1 MAAVAVRSFV
11 FGYAS
16 SHLYFYPLL
25 LLFLFCFI
33 CLYTLVQNG
42 EKNEASM
49 AQLLF
54 YYIFSLI
61 FCLCLLS
68 VSSRLLDAD
77 LLSSWRYL
85 EDHFSSVLAHMGV
98 HFHFSLQKD
107 LLSIVFS
114 LLMAVVPVFL
124 VMCAFR
130 YGMLEEFGKKSFLSE
145 LTTHL
150 PLLII
155 WMSVPSIGLDRL
167 EGKTIGGFM
176 CHIAFVVI
184 RSITS
189 DLWWSVRAFL
199 VYFWIFLRAV
209 MFRREVQTYLDL
221 GKSREVRNHIET
233 SMINAIQKN
242 RANPGTEM
250 DKIRFPNAMYTLVQQ
265 VFEVCIQLIV
275 PPVVVGCVFT
285 GLLCLK
291 DQGVYNWVLYMIRP
305 LGLPWHHFES
315 YKSRLMEMCMSI
327 VNRAFPSKS
336 LVV

>member
-1 MAAVAVRSFV
+1 
-11 FGYAS
+11 
-16 SHLYFYPLL
+16 
-25 LLFLFCFI
+25 
-33 CLYTLVQNG
+33 
-42 EKNEASM
+42 M

-77 LLSSWRYL
+77 LLSSWRYM
-85 EDHFSSVLAHMGV
+85 EDHFSSILAQIGV
-98 HFHFSLQKD
+98 HFHFSMQKD

-114 LLMAVVPVFL
+114 LLMAVVPVLL

-145 LTTHL
+145 LTTHF

-155 WMSVPSIGLDRL
+155 WMSIPSIGLDRL
-167 EGKTIGGFM
+167 EGKAIGGFM
-176 CHIAFVVI
+176 WRITFTVI

-189 DLWWSVRAFL
+189 DMWWAVRAFL

-221 GKSREVRNHIET
+221 GKSREIRNHIET
-233 SMINAIQKN
+233 SMINAVQKN
-242 RANPGTEM
+242 RANPGAEM

-275 PPVVVGCVFT
+275 PPVVIGCVFT

-291 DQGVYNWVLYMIRP
+291 DQGVYNWVLYIIRP
-305 LGLPWHHFES
+305 LGLPWHHSES
-315 YKSRLMEMCMSI
+315 YRSRFMQMCVSI
-327 VNRAFPSKS
+327 VNRTFPSKC
-336 LVV
+336 